1 MASDAAADSLARLT
15 ELALG
20 LAVDLDALEQFG
32 PEAGRQVPQMR
43 AAAGELRRYVRR
55 LTAQLGEHDPVLHF
69 ARRVIAD
76 AERACDQL
84 EAREVGSW
92 RNREPSATSGE
103 HYAAA
108 MQDWREARR
117 RDALQT
123 EIEAAGAARAWR
135 LVGTYMESC
144 NCEVISPCR
153 RVAGRAVGRPTY
165 GACEGALSWAINHGS
180 VGDVRLNGLA
190 VVLAFAY
197 DASELGS
204 PWDFTLYLDERA
216 DERQQAT
223 LEAVFTG
230 RLGGPPMTQ
239 FPWAFKASRRFA
251 TRSVPIEVDH
261 LARHGWFR
269 AGSYVSVS
277 VGEPVSHPQPVS
289 SPIVGHDRTG
299 TERHGDHVR
308 VVDAPLA
315 FEHRERCAYQSTFDY
330 LERHAA

>member
-1 MASDAAADSLARLT
+1 
-15 ELALG
+15 
-20 LAVDLDALEQFG
+20 
-32 PEAGRQVPQMR
+32 MR

-92 RNREPSATSGE
+92 RNREPSATPGE

-180 VGDVRLNGLA
+180 LGDVRLNGLA

-197 DASELGS
+197 DASEPRLALGLHAVSRRARRRAPASDIGGRVHRPARRAPDDPISLGVQGQPSVRHALGADRGRS
-204 PWDFTLYLDERA
+204 PR
-216 DERQQAT
+216 
-223 LEAVFTG
+223 
-230 RLGGPPMTQ
+230 
-239 FPWAFKASRRFA
+239 ASRMVSRRQLRQRVRRRA
-251 TRSVPIEVDH
+251 RQPPPAGELADRRTRSNRDRAPRRPRACRRRTAGLRTPRALRVPID
-261 LARHGWFR
+261 LRLPR
-269 AGSYVSVS
+269 ASRGMTRW
-277 VGEPVSHPQPVS
+277 P
-289 SPIVGHDRTG
+289 
-299 TERHGDHVR
+299 
-308 VVDAPLA
+308 
-315 FEHRERCAYQSTFDY
+315 
-330 LERHAA
+330 